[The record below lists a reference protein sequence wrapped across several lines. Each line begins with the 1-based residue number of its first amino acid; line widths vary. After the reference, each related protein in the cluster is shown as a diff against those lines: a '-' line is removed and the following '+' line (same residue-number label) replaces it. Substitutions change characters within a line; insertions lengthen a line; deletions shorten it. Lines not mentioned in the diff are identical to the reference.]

1 MEEFINGK
9 RVICK
14 SEDTAHLHVGDRV
27 RARWLRADGTELPLD
42 GLDGIFT
49 VIRLTHED
57 DKYFYHCPVVEK
69 DPESPQVYMVA
80 PKCLVV
86 VK

>member
-1 MEEFINGK
+1 MEELINGK
-9 RVICK
+9 SVIGK

-27 RARWLRADGTELPLD
+27 RARWLQSNGTELPLD

-49 VIRLTHED
+49 VIRLTYED

-69 DPESPQVYMVA
+69 DPESPKVHMVI
-80 PKCLVV
+80 PTYLVV
-86 VK
+86 VE